1 MDEFNR
7 QVQKSKKFNPFKLL
21 VRQIRDGNHFE
32 RCIMFVADRDFG
44 SNLDTIL
51 SSEFHITDF
60 HLFSGRADGHAQTLC
75 DGASLQTP
83 HGLNSLIACER
94 ILRAS
99 ISNRLIPSCCSDQR
113 RLKTIQR
120 IGRALRTDPAR
131 PSKVATVVDFIYD
144 DPEHSDI
151 ARRDWLHDLS
161 KARRDLDDEES
172 VIERLKNKIR
182 IEAEARATMVRPPT
196 Q

>member
-1 MDEFNR
+1 
-7 QVQKSKKFNPFKLL
+7 
-21 VRQIRDGNHFE
+21 
-32 RCIMFVADRDFG
+32 MFVADRDFG

-51 SSEFHITDF
+51 SSEFHIHRF
-60 HLFSGRADGHAQTLC
+60 SHLFSGRADGHAQTLC

-94 ILRAS
+94 ISEGIDIKSVDTIVLFS
-99 ISNRLIPSCCSDQR
+99 SDQR

-161 KARRDLDDEES
+161 KARRDLDD
-172 VIERLKNKIR
+172 
-182 IEAEARATMVRPPT
+182 
-196 Q
+196 

>member
-1 MDEFNR
+1 MD
-7 QVQKSKKFNPFKLL
+7 
-21 VRQIRDGNHFE
+21 
-32 RCIMFVADRDFG
+32 
-44 SNLDTIL
+44 
-51 SSEFHITDF
+51 
-60 HLFSGRADGHAQTLC
+60 TLKRFAT
-75 DGASLQTP
+75 GASLQTP

-94 ILRAS
+94 ISEGIDIKSVDTIVLFS
-99 ISNRLIPSCCSDQR
+99 SDQR

-161 KARRDLDDEES
+161 KARRDLDD
-172 VIERLKNKIR
+172 
-182 IEAEARATMVRPPT
+182 
-196 Q
+196 